1 MITNFRRARGWTQSH
16 LAQLLGISRFHLIR
30 LEAGMV
36 LPSPELAERMEG
48 LLESRPLVCS
58 ADLVPTH
65 RMGLRLFD
73 FPPVSDDVWRRALED
88 WEYPISRLG
97 LAKRLLGWMRS
108 HLGPE
113 STFEAYTLLHLAAL
127 EGASQVS
134 SPHALGFRHLPIVDR
149 DGQVL
154 GERLLPGLTGRVE
167 GVPFWV
173 WPQVS
178 FRVGRAPY
186 RVDGLV
192 LFRPPARGAVWAT
205 KEVDGPG
212 HNPDGDDFRQ
222 ARIGLPV
229 IRIGER
235 EVREHRAGASFV
247 RQAAA
252 LLGL

>member
-1 MITNFRRARGWTQSH
+1 
-16 LAQLLGISRFHLIR
+16 
-30 LEAGMV
+30 MV

-48 LLESRPLVCS
+48 LLGSRPLVCS

-97 LAKRLLGWMRS
+97 LPKRLPGWMRS

-134 SPHALGFRHLPIVDR
+134 NPHALGFRHLPIVDR

-192 LFRPPARGAVWAT
+192 LFRPPARGSVWAT

-212 HNPDGDDFRQ
+212 ITRTGTIF
-222 ARIGLPV
+222 ARPASGCRSFALGSARCESTVRVRGLCDRRPHCWSCDARV
-229 IRIGER
+229 VVPG
-235 EVREHRAGASFV
+235 V
-247 RQAAA
+247 
-252 LLGL
+252 